1 MDNLDF
7 IKKLYNGKNCYSD
20 HMSEEQLELLHLK
33 SEVEKIIVERVNDN
47 KIVFLTG
54 NPGDGKTFII
64 QAIKDQIDLNKV
76 YVERDLNTVSDYVNI
91 SKKIIDCYN
100 NSTGAIIAVNE
111 YPFYLLL
118 KSLKQLDKSIGDR
131 IQNAKDSFLIYG
143 TPNDTAQ
150 EGHFYVIDLNYR
162 NLLYSSTS
170 ESEKA
175 GEILDNMCRLISGSD
190 LNIDSMLKYNVLA
203 LSNDYVKSQLTRLVS
218 YTMLNNEHF
227 AARDIM
233 GAFSYIITSRL
244 LNDSNE
250 CCYYYDAIFEGSNSL
265 LAAIQQYDPIYLSTP
280 KLDEDIWNGED
291 CVKKGWLLSC
301 PETWPNDT
309 LFNDDVDEAIKC
321 FKSIKRKYFFE
332 NENGQTFNKMLERIH
347 SKEINFF
354 KDFENNKK
362 QIKRDIVSAINKIF
376 LKNSDENRDLN
387 IWTTHRY
394 DLSFDSSTAIS
405 SKYVDSRK
413 LELVLPRPIK
423 WAEKMEYVPNH
434 IVLKPKK
441 SEMSSTN
448 RKHPQLV
455 LDVDFLRSLQMV
467 NNGYPVALL
476 PTQYEQS
483 VSMFLKQLE
492 EMNLSEENDGQFV
505 IVNRKTDT
513 KMCINIEN
521 NKYNFE

>member
-33 SEVEKIIVERVNDN
+33 SEVEKIIVEKVNDN

-64 QAIKDQIDLNKV
+64 QAIKSQIDISKV
-76 YVERDLNTVSDYVNI
+76 YIERDLNTVSNYDDV
-91 SKKIIDCYN
+91 SKKIIECYSN
-100 NSTGAIIAVNE
+100 NRGAIIAVNE

-118 KSLKQLDKSIGDR
+118 NSLKQIDKSIGDR

-143 TPNDTAQ
+143 TPGDSTQ
-150 EGHFYVIDLNYR
+150 DGRFYIVDLNYR
-162 NLLYSSTS
+162 NLLYSTTS
-170 ESEKA
+170 EGEKA
-175 GEILDNMCRLISGSD
+175 GEILDNMCGLIRNS
-190 LNIDSMLKYNVLA
+190 NISLDPTLKYNITA
-203 LSNDYVKSQLTRLVS
+203 LSCYQVKSQLTRLVG

-227 AARDIM
+227 AARDVF
-233 GAFSYIITSRL
+233 GAFSYMITSNL
-244 LNDSNE
+244 LDE
-250 CCYYYDAIFEGSNSL
+250 LDEPCFYYDAIFEGSNPL
-265 LAAIQQYDPIYLSTP
+265 LASIQQYDPIYLSTP
-280 KLDEDIWNGED
+280 ELDENIWNGED
-291 CVKKGWLLSC
+291 CVKEGWLLTK
-301 PETWPNDT
+301 PEIWPNDT
-309 LFNDDVDEAIKC
+309 SFDDDVDKAIKC
-321 FKSIKRKYFFE
+321 FKSIKRKYYFE
-332 NENGQTFNKMLERIH
+332 NEGCTTFNEMYERTL
-347 SKEINFF
+347 SKEITIF
-354 KDFENNKK
+354 KDFENSKK
-362 QIKRDIVSAINKIF
+362 TIKKEIVNAINKMF
-376 LKNSDENRDLN
+376 LNNSDNNRDLN

-413 LELVLPRPIK
+413 LELVLPHPTK

-434 IVLKPKK
+434 IVLKPKRTELK
-441 SEMSSTN
+441 SGGKKN
-448 RKHPQLV
+448 PQLV
-455 LDVDFLRSLQMV
+455 LDMDFLRSLQMV

-492 EMNLSEENDGQFV
+492 EVNLSDENDGQFI
-505 IVNRKTDT
+505 IVNRKTGS

>member
-20 HMSEEQLELLHLK
+20 HMSEDQLELLHLK
-33 SEVEKIIVERVNDN
+33 SEVETIIVEKVNEN

-64 QAIKDQIDLNKV
+64 QAIKSKINLNNV
-76 YVERDLNTVSDYVNI
+76 YIERDLNTVSDYANI
-91 SKKIIDCYN
+91 SKNIIDCYN
-100 NSTGAIIAVNE
+100 NGMGAIIAVNE

-118 KSLKQLDKSIGDR
+118 KSIKQLNKPIGDR

-143 TPNDTAQ
+143 TPNDSVQ
-150 EGHFYVIDLNYR
+150 EGRFFVIDLNYR
-162 NLLYSSTS
+162 NLLYSSSS
-170 ESEKA
+170 ENTKA
-175 GEILDNMCRLISGSD
+175 GDILDKMCRLISGNVS
-190 LNIDSMLKYNVLA
+190 NIDPILKYNVSS

-233 GAFSYIITSRL
+233 GAFSYIVTSCL
-244 LNDSNE
+244 LDDSSE
-250 CCYYYDAIFEGSNSL
+250 CCYYYDAIFEGSNPL
-265 LAAIQQYDPIYLSTP
+265 LASIQQYDPIYLSTP

-291 CVKKGWLLSC
+291 FVKKGWLLTN
-301 PETWPNDT
+301 PVTWPNDKS
-309 LFNDDVDEAIKC
+309 FNDNVDEAIKN
-321 FKSIKRKYFFE
+321 FKSIKRKFFFE
-332 NENGQTFNKMLERIH
+332 NENSSILNEMLERIH
-347 SKEINFF
+347 YKEINIF

-376 LKNSDENRDLN
+376 LNNSDENRDLN

-413 LELVLPRPIK
+413 LELVLPRPVK

-441 SEMSSTN
+441 SEISATN
-448 RKHPQLV
+448 RKCPQLV
-455 LDVDFLRSLQMV
+455 LDMDFLRSLQMV

-513 KMCINIEN
+513 KMCVNIEN
-521 NKYNFE
+521 NKYKFE